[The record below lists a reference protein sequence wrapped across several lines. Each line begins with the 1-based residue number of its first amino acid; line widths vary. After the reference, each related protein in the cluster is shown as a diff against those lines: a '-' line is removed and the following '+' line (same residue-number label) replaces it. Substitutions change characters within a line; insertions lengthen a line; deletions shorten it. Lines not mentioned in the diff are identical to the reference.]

1 MTLDPS
7 ALAWFSLGAL
17 VMLTLGLLGLVAL
30 GYQIVGRH
38 FLWAL
43 SIASR
48 RAVDRKMGTGSLEL
62 PGQPSVDYDAM
73 ASRLAEHEA
82 KRPDRVIIT
91 P

>member
-17 VMLTLGLLGLVAL
+17 VMLTLSLVGLVAL
-30 GYQIVGRH
+30 AYHTVGRH

-48 RAVDRKMGTGSLEL
+48 RAVDRKMGTETIA
-62 PGQPSVDYDAM
+62 VVET
-73 ASRLAEHEA
+73 AE
-82 KRPDRVIIT
+82 
-91 P
+91 